1 MWRNTYPLLKSKK
14 TKRFQTPKSPSIG
27 SSPVIATAI
36 LAPHVIAAGAASV
49 AAIPGEVAP
58 LTTLVALERAEAA
71 ASAAAAAST
80 APVAVVVAAAVVEAA
95 SVVAAVLAFGVL
107 DDHGRAQHV
116 LAILCPQ
123 RVLCKH
129 KKRTQAMR
137 ICFFFVS
144 QWNRYLACFLNC
156 QTLFFLFES
165 KSLYQYRI

>member
-1 MWRNTYPLLKSKK
+1 M
-14 TKRFQTPKSPSIG
+14 PKSPSIG

-36 LAPHVIAAGAASV
+36 LPPHVIAARAASV

-71 ASAAAAAST
+71 ASAAAAAAST
-80 APVAVVVAAAVVEAA
+80 APVAVVVATAVVEAA

-137 ICFFFVS
+137 ICFFF
-144 QWNRYLACFLNC
+144 L
-156 QTLFFLFES
+156 
-165 KSLYQYRI
+165 